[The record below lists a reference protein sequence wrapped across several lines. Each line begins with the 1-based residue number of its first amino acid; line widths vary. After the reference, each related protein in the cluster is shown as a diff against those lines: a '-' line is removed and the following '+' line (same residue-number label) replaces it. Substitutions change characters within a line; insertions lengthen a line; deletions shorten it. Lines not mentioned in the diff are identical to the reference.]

1 MMNSA
6 FSIDWTLAD
15 NTVRTLNAADMIAVG
30 VALGQHVNAC
40 HERARVLRGE
50 IESALAAQTLT

>member
-1 MMNSA
+1 M
-6 FSIDWTLAD
+6 
-15 NTVRTLNAADMIAVG
+15 RTLTAADMIAVG

-50 IESALAAQTLT
+50 IDRVTTAAEAELSLEVSEFKKLY